1 LCLNCNIVYWRSC
14 CAAIDLF
21 AGRDLGRVGLR
32 MYPATPANHVLSTLS
47 SKELSLLFPLRPVE
61 LRQGEYIFH
70 RGALVEQVVFPESG
84 VISLLVDTAGGNAV
98 EVAMV
103 GCEGL
108 VGTPLV
114 AGNGYALNTA
124 RVQIQGSAY
133 SVPRAKFLQ
142 ALDESRQ
149 LRQCTERRD
158 AALLAQALQAAACN
172 ASHSAQARI
181 CRWLLELRDR
191 CNTDVIPMTQGFLAD
206 MVGVQRTTVTLV
218 AGKLQAAGIIRCRR
232 GKVRILEA
240 GKLAHAACECFGHM
254 RKLRESLSAA
264 PSAEEDLAILPDSV
278 SPAYVS
284 QATPLS
290 GLASE

>member
-1 LCLNCNIVYWRSC
+1 
-14 CAAIDLF
+14 
-21 AGRDLGRVGLR
+21 